1 MWPPLDEDEAIHHGD
16 WNTQLA
22 KLAKEMP
29 DLKPMFMKWKL
40 KSDWVATSEPCMV
53 RKENVTWDG
62 ECFSYIATGTKKP
75 PAGWNKRTA
84 IAKEV

>member
-1 MWPPLDEDEAIHHGD
+1 
-16 WNTQLA
+16 
-22 KLAKEMP
+22 MP

-53 RKENVTWDG
+53 RKESVTWNG
-62 ECFSYIATGTKKP
+62 ECFSYIATKKP

-84 IAKEV
+84 IAKEVWINRCRIED